1 MTRGLVSVNTREGI
15 GTHVR
20 FVSLLKDGSRLH
32 GSPRASAELAHRVQ
46 GSGNRSWK
54 SHRNYR
60 KREFERK
67 LGGRRRKQ
75 ASRPAGLSL
84 TTYLHPPA
92 IGAHLLR
99 SLPSAF
105 LLVIGRS
112 ASRGRWFVRSVHGE
126 GMRRDRP
133 ELKRS

>member
-1 MTRGLVSVNTREGI
+1 MRGSFSVNTREGM

-60 KREFERK
+60 KRAVEQ
-67 LGGRRRKQ
+67 GRRRKQ
-75 ASRPAGLSL
+75 ESRPAV
-84 TTYLHPPA
+84 
-92 IGAHLLR
+92 LR
-99 SLPSAF
+99 RTF
-105 LLVIGRS
+105 IRRQLVHTCWAR
-112 ASRGRWFVRSVHGE
+112 FH
-126 GMRRDRP
+126 RP
-133 ELKRS
+133 FF

>member
-1 MTRGLVSVNTREGI
+1 MRGSFSVNTREGVS
-15 GTHVR
+15 THVR

-60 KREFERK
+60 KRAVEQ
-67 LGGRRRKQ
+67 GRRRKQ
-75 ASRPAGLSL
+75 ESRPAGLSL
-84 TTYLHPPA
+84 TTYLHPPT

-99 SLPSAF
+99 SLPSTF
-105 LLVIGRS
+105 LLVIRRS
-112 ASRGRWFVRSVHGE
+112 TS
-126 GMRRDRP
+126 
-133 ELKRS
+133 